1 MALTLLVA
9 GCSLAVSAGGGILER
24 KRPFTLLRLTGTPMS
39 SLARVVLL
47 ESVLPLL
54 AAAVVAAGA
63 GWALAATVAT
73 SLSNSA
79 LPFPGWPYFATAG
92 AGLVISLAVILLTL
106 PLLGRLTR
114 TQSARFE

>member
-1 MALTLLVA
+1 M
-9 GCSLAVSAGGGILER
+9 VSAAEDQPP
-24 KRPFTLLRLTGTPMS
+24 KRRRRIAEP
-39 SLARVVLL
+39 V
-47 ESVLPLL
+47 ESVLLPLL

-114 TQSARFE
+114 TQTARFE

>member
-9 GCSLAVSAGGGILER
+9 GCSLAVSAGGGIPER
-24 KRPFTLLRLTGTPMS
+24 KRPFTLLRLRHADVRRWP
-39 SLARVVLL
+39 VLL

-63 GWALAATVAT
+63 GWAPAATVAT
-73 SLSNSA
+73 SLSNGA

-114 TQSARFE
+114 TQTARFG

>member
-9 GCSLAVSAGGGILER
+9 GCSLAVSAGGGIPER

-39 SLARVVLL
+39 GLARVVLL

-63 GWALAATVAT
+63 GWAPAATVAT
-73 SLSNSA
+73 SLSNGA
-79 LPFPGWPYFATAG
+79 LPFPGWPYVATAG

-114 TQSARFE
+114 TQTARFE